1 MGNYTALQFLPCSLG
16 PTAGEPVG
24 ANFMLRIVL
33 AFVLVSVPLAGV
45 SHSAERQY
53 SSAGF
58 VELPSDIKLDAVSAV
73 AVDADDN
80 VYVLQRG
87 EPQILVFDSTGKYTR
102 GFGQGLFKVPH
113 GLRFD
118 AEGHLWTTDNG
129 NHVLRKFTRDGKLV
143 QTVGSEGKPS
153 SGKEGF
159 RAPDDLVFD
168 RQGNMYVADSGNGR
182 IVKLTADGS
191 FVAQWGSKGKGDG
204 QFATAHG
211 LAIDGNDRIFV
222 ADRGN
227 KRVQV
232 FDSDGKHLAN
242 WSGFGNPFGLIVVGD
257 DLLASEGDI
266 HKVFHL
272 DLKSGE
278 IVTSWGNDEVLQ
290 LPHLMA
296 VDSKGTLY
304 IAEVNGKRVQK
315 FVRQ

>member
-1 MGNYTALQFLPCSLG
+1 
-16 PTAGEPVG
+16 
-24 ANFMLRIVL
+24 MLRIVL
-33 AFVLVSVPLAGV
+33 PFAFVAVSLAGV
-45 SHSAERQY
+45 AYSAEGQY
-53 SSAGF
+53 ASAGF
-58 VELPSDIKLDAVSAV
+58 VELPSEIKLDAVSAV
-73 AVDADDN
+73 AIDADDN

-87 EPQILVFDSTGKYTR
+87 EPQILVFDSSGKYAR

-118 AEGHLWTTDNG
+118 AAGHLWTTDNG

-143 QTVGSEGKPS
+143 QTVGTEGKPAG
-153 SGKEGF
+153 GKDGF

-168 RQGNMYVADSGNGR
+168 RQGNIYVADSGNGR
-182 IVKLTADGS
+182 IVKLSADGS
-191 FVAQWGSKGKGDG
+191 FIAEWGSKGKGDG

-211 LAIDGNDRIFV
+211 LAIDGNDLLYV

-232 FDSDGKHLAN
+232 FDSEGKHLAN
-242 WSGFGNPFGLIVVGD
+242 WSGFGNPFGVLVVRGE
-257 DLLASEGDI
+257 LLATEGDI
-266 HKVFHL
+266 HKIFHL
-272 DLKSGE
+272 DLKTGE
-278 IVTSWGNDEVLQ
+278 IVSSWGNNEVLQ